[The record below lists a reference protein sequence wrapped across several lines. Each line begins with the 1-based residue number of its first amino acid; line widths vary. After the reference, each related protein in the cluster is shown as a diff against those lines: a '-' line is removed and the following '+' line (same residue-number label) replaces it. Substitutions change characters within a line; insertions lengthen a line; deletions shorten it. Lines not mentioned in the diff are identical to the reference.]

1 MDKKIKKYGTGE
13 VKEEPCGFKLETEI
27 DIDTGSLFLIVVSRY
42 GTYIYLLAVSTEG
55 DCSIFPYK

>member
-27 DIDTGSLFLIVVSRY
+27 DIDTGSLFLTVVSRY
-42 GTYIYLLAVSTEG
+42 GIYIYLLAVSTEG
-55 DCSIFPYK
+55 A